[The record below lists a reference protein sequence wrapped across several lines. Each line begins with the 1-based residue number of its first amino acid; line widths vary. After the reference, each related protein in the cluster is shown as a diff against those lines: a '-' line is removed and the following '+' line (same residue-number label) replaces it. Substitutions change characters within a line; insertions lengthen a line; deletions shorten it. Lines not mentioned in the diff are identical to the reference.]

1 LGSYYNKRIKKE
13 IMPNKIDIEKETNQ
27 NLDKIMVMLEILA
40 QLDDIDLLG
49 NSIPMKIKVINKIDN
64 LLDRL

>member
-1 LGSYYNKRIKKE
+1 MS
-13 IMPNKIDIEKETNQ
+13 NKIEIEKETNQ

>member
-1 LGSYYNKRIKKE
+1 MS
-13 IMPNKIDIEKETNQ
+13 NKIDIEKETNQ

>member
-1 LGSYYNKRIKKE
+1 MS
-13 IMPNKIDIEKETNQ
+13 NKIEIERETNQ

>member
-1 LGSYYNKRIKKE
+1 MS
-13 IMPNKIDIEKETNQ
+13 NKIEIEKETNQ

-64 LLDRL
+64 LLDKL

>member
-1 LGSYYNKRIKKE
+1 MS
-13 IMPNKIDIEKETNQ
+13 NKIDIEKETNQ

-64 LLDRL
+64 LLDKL

>member
-1 LGSYYNKRIKKE
+1 MS
-13 IMPNKIDIEKETNQ
+13 NKIEIEKETNQ

-64 LLDRL
+64 LIDKL

>member
-1 LGSYYNKRIKKE
+1 
-13 IMPNKIDIEKETNQ
+13 MPNTKVDIEKEVNQ

-49 NSIPMKIKVINKIDN
+49 NSIPMKLKVINKIDN
-64 LLDRL
+64 LLDKI

>member
-1 LGSYYNKRIKKE
+1 MSNIKVDTEKE
-13 IMPNKIDIEKETNQ
+13 INQ

-49 NSIPMKIKVINKIDN
+49 NSVPMKLKVINKIDN
-64 LLDRL
+64 LLDKI

>member
-1 LGSYYNKRIKKE
+1 
-13 IMPNKIDIEKETNQ
+13 MPNKIDIEKETNQ

-49 NSIPMKIKVINKIDN
+49 NSIPMKIKVINKIDD

>member
-1 LGSYYNKRIKKE
+1 
-13 IMPNKIDIEKETNQ
+13 MPNKIEIEKETNQ